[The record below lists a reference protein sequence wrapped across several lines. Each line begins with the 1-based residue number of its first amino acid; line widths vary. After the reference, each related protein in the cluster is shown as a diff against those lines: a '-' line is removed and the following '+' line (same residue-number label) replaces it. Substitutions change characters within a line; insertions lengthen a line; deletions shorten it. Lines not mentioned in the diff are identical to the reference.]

1 MTFAWSRGFGVTL
14 IILGIWLTLTGSL
27 PLYCLFNLIGLR
39 GSYFQSFRCDTPLQ
53 RFLIASGGDLIIAG
67 IFAYRQASK
76 RPPSN

>member
-39 GSYFQSFRCDTPLQ
+39 GSYFQSFRCDTPLWKQ
-53 RFLIASGGDLIIAG
+53 RSRSGHFSSVMPISA
-67 IFAYRQASK
+67 
-76 RPPSN
+76 